1 MENDGSRDIPFLSP
15 QRLEAITDS
24 IFAVGMTLLVLGVEV
39 PALPRG
45 ASDAELAEALWNLGF
60 PLFKYVVSFLLL
72 GTFWATNIGQIRHI
86 RRVDATFLW
95 FGMGSLLLVALVPF
109 STSLVG
115 DFPDRTPAELFFHAN
130 IFGICALH
138 ALQWVHATK
147 GHRLVDPALPE
158 EIVDRARR
166 LNLLAPTF
174 AVIGMAISPLEI
186 FESNFIYILI
196 PFLAALR
203 RRIS

>member
-1 MENDGSRDIPFLSP
+1 MGNDESRDLFFLSP
-15 QRLEAITDS
+15 QRLEAITDG
-24 IFAVGMTLLVLGVEV
+24 IFAVGMTLLVLGIDV

-45 ASDAELAEALWNLGF
+45 VSGAELAEALWKLGL
-60 PLFKYVVSFLLL
+60 PLFKYLVSFLLL
-72 GTFWATNIGQIRHI
+72 GSFWVTNIGQIRYV

-95 FGMGSLLLVALVPF
+95 LGMGSLLLVALLPF

-130 IFGICALH
+130 IFGICAFH

-147 GHRLVDPALPE
+147 GHRLVDPGLAW
-158 EIVDRARR
+158 EIVDGAKRQ
-166 LNLLAPTF
+166 NLLAPAF

-186 FESNFIYILI
+186 FESNFIYIAI

-203 RRIS
+203 RRMP

>member
-1 MENDGSRDIPFLSP
+1 VENDESRDLSFLSP

-24 IFAVGMTLLVLGVEV
+24 IFAVGMTLLVLGLDV

-45 ASDAELAEALWNLGF
+45 ASDAELAEALRDLVF
-60 PLFKYVVSFLLL
+60 PLFKYVISFLLL
-72 GTFWATNIGQIRHI
+72 GTFWVTHIGQIRHI
-86 RRVDATFLW
+86 RRVDLTFLW
-95 FGMGSLLLVALVPF
+95 LGMGSLLLVTLVPF

-115 DFPDRTPAELFFHAN
+115 DFPDRTPAELFFHLN

-138 ALQWVHATK
+138 ALQWIHATK
-147 GHRLVDPALPE
+147 GHRLVDPGLAG
-158 EIVDRARR
+158 EIVDGAKR

-203 RRIS
+203 RRTS